1 MGGIVSSIGSAI
13 GSIAGAVGS
22 VVSSAVSGFS
32 TGNFLTGVAVMFVG
46 GLLSPKPKIP
56 NSSTQQSAYDTQAN
70 SRSIMSKQPLTT
82 RETVYGTSKKSG
94 SIIFM
99 DTTDNNKQLHLL
111 VQIASHEIQEY
122 EKIYFNDSELTI
134 ARQTDL
140 SGSVVNDANGI
151 FRYYITAPSKYAQNS
166 RQVVNKAP
174 YGLGVSYGNKIKIH
188 TGSDNQL
195 ADADLVGLVSKWTDA
210 HRLRGI
216 AYIYLQLEYDADT
229 FPNGIPNVS
238 AEIKGKKLFDF
249 RDSSTAFSSNPALC
263 IYDYLTDTRLG
274 LGVSR
279 DEIDTTSFTAMANIC
294 DQNISLSGGGTEK
307 KYECHGIVYSDI
319 APMDVLEDL
328 LSSCAGVLTYTNGK
342 FVLKGGAFSSPS
354 ITLGEDDFI
363 GGFNLLTKT
372 SRKGLFN
379 TVKGVFTSNETNWQ
393 PSDYP
398 PVTST
403 TFSDADGET
412 ITADVNLAFTKSSS
426 MAQRIAKITLFKNR
440 QQMILSARLRLTA
453 FTLQVGDTVQ
463 INNSRF
469 GFSNKIFEVA
479 DWTFVGESDEIG
491 IDVILKETSSS
502 VYDWNAEE
510 SEFTL
515 DNTTLPSAED
525 VSPPSIVVTDE
536 LRLYAET
543 PITVMKVVCS
553 SSQGTTNEFEV
564 EAQNTNEAGSD
575 FITLGRSKGSV
586 FELVNAEDGSI
597 YNVRA
602 RSINAFGVHSSFT
615 TTAHEVVGK
624 SAPPSDVTNFSS
636 NVVGDI
642 VHLNWTP
649 VTDLDLSHYII
660 RHTPLTS
667 NQKFEEGL
675 IVAKKIG
682 KPANVITL
690 PAQTGTYMIKAID
703 VLGIESVNS
712 SKTGIIKNAI
722 SRDFNAVASST
733 QSPNYTGG
741 TMGTDLEVV
750 TRDGVKYLQLIEGVL
765 FDDASGNF
773 DDMTGNFDSGGT
785 ATFNS
790 EGVYD
795 FPIFDLGGIY
805 NSRINFTCKYNRFDT
820 ASLFDSILGLFDS
833 QTGDFEGGYTE
844 HNDVNV
850 ELLIATST
858 DGTNYNDY
866 RTYILGDYRASHIKL
881 RVKLTCDIDTA
892 TPSIYELSATV
903 DMPDRTTGEENIAS
917 GTASGGKA
925 VTFSPAFKE
934 LQALGISLQN
944 LDQNEHYVISNKSA
958 TGFTITIYQGSGT
971 SNVVDRSFDYV
982 AKGYGYVESA

>member
-1 MGGIVSSIGSAI
+1 MGGIVRSIGRAI
-13 GSIAGAVGS
+13 GSVASTVGS
-22 VVSSAVSGFS
+22 VVSHAVSGFN
-32 TGNFLTGVAVMFVG
+32 TGNFLTGVAISFVG
-46 GLLSPKPKIP
+46 SLLAPRPSVP
-56 NSSTQQSAYDTQAN
+56 NSSTQQTAYDTQAN
-70 SRSIMSKQPLTT
+70 TRSVMSKQPLTT

-99 DTTDNNKQLHLL
+99 ETTDNNKQLHLL
-111 VQIASHEIQEY
+111 IQIASHEIESFDR
-122 EKIYFNDSELTI
+122 IYFNDEELTL

-140 SGSVVNDANGI
+140 FGNIINDANGI
-151 FRYYITAPSKYAQNS
+151 HRFYITAPSKYAQNT
-166 RQVVNKAP
+166 RTIVNNSP
-174 YGLGVSYGNKIKIH
+174 FGLGVSYGNKIKLH
-188 TGSDNQL
+188 TGSDDQL
-195 ADADLVGLVSKWTDA
+195 ADADLVGLVSKWTSA

-216 AYIYLQLEYDADT
+216 AYIYLVLEYDADT

-294 DQNISLSGGGTEK
+294 DQNINLSGGGTEK
-307 KYECHGIVYSDI
+307 QYECHGIVYSDI
-319 APMDVLEDL
+319 SPMDVLNDL

-372 SRKGLFN
+372 SRKELFN
-379 TVKGVFTSNETNWQ
+379 TVKGVFTSDESNWQ
-393 PSDYP
+393 PTDYP
-398 PVTST
+398 AVTST

-412 ITADVNLAFTKSSS
+412 ITVDVNLAFTKSSS

-440 QQMILSARLRLTA
+440 EQMILSARLRLTA

-469 GFSNKIFEVA
+469 GFNNKIFEVA
-479 DWTFVGESDEIG
+479 DWTFVGESEEVG
-491 IDVILKETSSS
+491 VDVILKETSSS

-515 DNTTLPSAED
+515 NNTTLPSAED
-525 VSPPSIVVTDE
+525 VNPPSIVVTDE
-536 LRLYAET
+536 LRAYAET

-564 EAQNTNEAGSD
+564 EAQNTNEAGSE
-575 FITLGRSKGSV
+575 FITLGRSKGNI
-586 FELVNAEDGSI
+586 FELVNAQDGSI

-602 RSINAFGVHSSFT
+602 RSINAFNVHSSFT
-615 TTAHEVVGK
+615 TTTHEVIGK
-624 SAPPSDVTNFSS
+624 TAPPSDVTNFSS

-649 VTDLDLSHYII
+649 VSDLDLSHYIV

-667 NQKFEEGL
+667 GAKFEEGL

-682 KPANVITL
+682 KPANSITI

-703 VLGIESVNS
+703 VLGIESENS
-712 SKTGIIKNAI
+712 TKTAIIKNAI
-722 SRDFNAVASST
+722 SRDFNVVATST
-733 QSPNYTGG
+733 QSTGFAG
-741 TMGTDLEVV
+741 TKTETEVV
-750 TRDGVKYLQLIEGVL
+750 ARDSVNYLQISLGEL
-765 FDDASGNF
+765 FDTGLGDFDDQSGNF
-773 DDMTGNFDSGGT
+773 DDGGNT
-785 ATFNS
+785 AYNTD
-790 EGVYD
+790 GHYD
-795 FPIFDLGGIY
+795 FPTIDLGAIY
-805 NSRINFTCKYNRFDT
+805 NSRVTFTCKYNRFDAT
-820 ASLFDSILGLFDS
+820 SLFDSFLGNFD
-833 QTGDFEGGYTE
+833 DRGGLLDGAYSE
-844 HNDVNV
+844 FNDVNV
-850 ELLIATST
+850 ELLISTST
-858 DGTNYNDY
+858 DNSTYTDY
-866 RTYILGDYRASHIKL
+866 RTYILGDYKARYIKL
-881 RVKLTCDIDTA
+881 RVNLTSSNQTA

-903 DMPDRTTGEENIAS
+903 DMPDRTIAEDDITS
-917 GTASGGKA
+917 GTSAKV

-934 LQALGISLQN
+934 LQGLGIEVDN
-944 LDQNEHYVISNKSA
+944 LDQNQHYVISSKSE
-958 TGFTITIYQGSGT
+958 TGFTINFYQGTGT
-971 SNVVDRSFDYV
+971 GSAVTKDFSYV